1 MIGRLRSG
9 MEAIGPVRTAF
20 VCSLLLS
27 AFAVWNAPL
36 LNRDGMFYIEW
47 AQDIVDHGLAGAR
60 QYGLLLAVLPAAIA
74 AVGALTSLSLEAAA
88 HLLNALLMAGA
99 CGLLVAIVRRR
110 LPEAAWIACLVVLAM
125 PGYNE
130 YRNQVLREYGLWF
143 FAVLALWLAMR
154 WEAGGR
160 WREALACQLAV
171 LCAALFRIE
180 ALAYFPALMLWQA
193 LASPAGTRLRRV
205 LMIGCLPLAGA
216 ALAATLLGS
225 GLVEMPSRLAH
236 LSQAFNPLAK
246 LQAFN
251 EMAGRM
257 SDLLFGHKYT
267 REEAAY
273 VLFFGLLT
281 IIPVKFLKMSGV
293 FVVPMAYAFAGRPLR
308 AVLARWQPL
317 GWIFLAHVL
326 VLAAYVT
333 YHFFLVGRYVGMLN
347 LLAVPV
353 VAAGLSALMRRFPRW
368 RGFMI
373 VLAVLALLANV
384 VSLSPKSTQIADAGK
399 WLAAQRVEATRLY
412 IENPRIA
419 YYAGL
424 RYAGRKPLSREELAQ
439 ALAEDR
445 YDMLVLEAPGRE
457 RGDFDAWLS
466 ANHLKVVRQFPGKA
480 GSAVIV
486 AIPAG
491 AQASPAITER
501 SRSNT
506 GSSE

>member
-9 MEAIGPVRTAF
+9 MEAIGPVRMAF

-36 LNRDGMFYIEW
+36 LNRDGMFYVEW
-47 AQDIVDHGLAGAR
+47 AQDIVDHGLAGAM
-60 QYGLLLAVLPAAIA
+60 QYGLLLAMLPAVIA
-74 AVGALTSLSLEAAA
+74 AVGALTTLSLEAAA
-88 HLLNALLMAGA
+88 YLLNALLLAGA
-99 CGLLVAIVRRR
+99 CGLLVASVRRR

-130 YRNQVLREYGLWF
+130 YRSQVLREYGLWF
-143 FAVLALWLAMR
+143 FGVLALWLAMR
-154 WEAGGR
+154 WEASGR

-193 LASPAGTRLRRV
+193 LAAPAGMRLRRALV
-205 LMIGCLPLAGA
+205 IGCLPLAGA
-216 ALAATLLGS
+216 TVAGLLFVS
-225 GLVEMPSRLAH
+225 GMVEVPQRLAH

-246 LQAFN
+246 WQAFN
-251 EMAGRM
+251 EVAGRM

-293 FVVPMAYAFAGRPLR
+293 LVVPMAYAFVGRSLR
-308 AVLARWQPL
+308 AVLAQWQPL
-317 GWIFLAHVL
+317 GWFFLAHVL

-333 YHFFLVGRYVGMLN
+333 YQFFLVGRYVGMLN
-347 LLAVPV
+347 LLAVPIV
-353 VAAGLSALMRRFPRW
+353 VAGLAALMRRFPRW
-368 RGFMI
+368 RGLM
-373 VLAVLALLANV
+373 VGLALLTLLANV
-384 VSLSPKSTQIADAGK
+384 VSLSPKSTQIVDVGK
-399 WLAAQRVEATRLY
+399 WLAAHRVEAARLY
-412 IENPRIA
+412 VENPRIA

-424 RYAGRKPLSREELAQ
+424 RYAGRKPLTRDELAQ

-445 YDMLVLEAPGRE
+445 YDMLVLEAPGRG
-457 RGDFDAWLS
+457 RGDFDAWLA
-466 ANHLKVVRQFPGKA
+466 ANHLKIVSQFAGKA

-486 AIPAG
+486 AIPAA

-501 SRSNT
+501 RRSNT
-506 GSSE
+506 GPSE